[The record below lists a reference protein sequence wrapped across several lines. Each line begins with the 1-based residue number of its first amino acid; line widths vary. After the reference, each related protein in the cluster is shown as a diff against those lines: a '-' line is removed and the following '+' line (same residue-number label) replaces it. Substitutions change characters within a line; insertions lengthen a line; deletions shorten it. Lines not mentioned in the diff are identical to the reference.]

1 MNLQQQEQNTQRP
14 TQGDGKGQTVGY
26 VRVSSADQNEARQ
39 LDAIGNVDRLFSEKV
54 SGKDTNRPLLKE
66 MLDYVREGDVVK
78 VKSPDRLARSTTD
91 LLNLIKTLDGKGVS
105 VRFIDE
111 PQLNTG
117 TPESTFMLTV
127 LGAVAELERATIRER
142 QAEGIALAKQRGV
155 YRRKRTHKLDAE
167 RIGQART
174 WIAASI
180 PKAEAARRLG
190 VSRPTLYEALKQREK
205 NTEANP

>member
-1 MNLQQQEQNTQRP
+1 MNLQQQEHPNVQRP

-39 LDAIGNVDRLFSEKV
+39 LEAIGNVDRLFSEKI
-54 SGKDTNRPLLKE
+54 SGKDTNRPRLKE

-117 TPESTFMLTV
+117 TPEGTFMLTV

-155 YRRKRTHKLDAE
+155 YKRRRAHKLDDE
-167 RIGQART
+167 SVDQART
-174 WIAASI
+174 WIAAGI
-180 PKAEAARRLG
+180 PKAEAARRLD
-190 VSRPTLYEALKQREK
+190 VSRPTLYGALKSHDAER
-205 NTEANP
+205 